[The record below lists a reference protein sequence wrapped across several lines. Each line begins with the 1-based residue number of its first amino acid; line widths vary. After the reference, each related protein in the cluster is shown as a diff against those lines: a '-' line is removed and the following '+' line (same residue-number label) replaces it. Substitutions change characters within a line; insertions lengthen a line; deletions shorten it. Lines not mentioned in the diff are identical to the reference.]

1 MRLILIV
8 ALMLALAAPAQAA
21 GRWKRLTNL
30 AGPPLNAGHGLVVA
44 QYGPHGVAVIGPEG
58 VQRTYD
64 FGPLCELRT
73 AGGGRAV
80 ALCALKST
88 TWYATVDLANGT
100 LTRLDPDAVDRLDS
114 DYGPQIVEIGARW
127 WGCRSPVTT
136 TATPP
141 IGTRRP

>member
-44 QYGPHGVAVIGPEG
+44 WYGPHGVAVIGPEG
-58 VQRTYD
+58 VRRTYD

-73 AGGGRAV
+73 AGGGRAWRR
-80 ALCALKST
+80 APWKAPLGTSPW
-88 TWYATVDLANGT
+88 TW
-100 LTRLDPDAVDRLDS
+100 P
-114 DYGPQIVEIGARW
+114 
-127 WGCRSPVTT
+127 
-136 TATPP
+136 TAP
-141 IGTRRP
+141 